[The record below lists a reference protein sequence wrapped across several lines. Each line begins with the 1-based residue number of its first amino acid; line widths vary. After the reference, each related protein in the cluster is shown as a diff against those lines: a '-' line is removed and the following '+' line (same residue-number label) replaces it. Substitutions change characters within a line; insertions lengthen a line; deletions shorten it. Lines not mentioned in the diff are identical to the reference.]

1 MKPIKT
7 LFTILSIISDF
18 WSNGNVTSKHDK
30 CLVMFSRINIAGKH
44 KNN

>member
-30 CLVMFSRINIAGKH
+30 FSRINIAGKH